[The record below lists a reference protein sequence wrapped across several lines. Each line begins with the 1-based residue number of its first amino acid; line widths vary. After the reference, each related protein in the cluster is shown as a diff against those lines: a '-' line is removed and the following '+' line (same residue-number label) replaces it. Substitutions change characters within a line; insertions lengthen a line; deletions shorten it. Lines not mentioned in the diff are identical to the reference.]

1 MKPQTLDDGIQLFTF
16 DAVSHYI
23 TSISARKTADI
34 TLVFETDSAF
44 VPRFLQ
50 IRGTR
55 LDMPVIDPNAIT
67 SEHSSRYRGEPISVE
82 DILANRPVMGY
93 PIDTLIDVTQRLG
106 RLTLSLNGLPSSIS
120 LDGNYFT
127 EGKLIK
133 KWVNPGVRGKLRVK
147 GVKQDQGSKIV
158 QIDVSLNTN
167 ASIFNLLPA
176 VGPNAEIALL
186 DNDRN
191 KYWPIGYYVDADKKM
206 DLTLSPRSPIH
217 TIGELPQIPTSGVK
231 RMVLIFQV
239 TEGQTVVELLLGDI
253 VVGTCDVY
261 IPKRSDSF

>member
-1 MKPQTLDDGIQLFTF
+1 
-16 DAVSHYI
+16 
-23 TSISARKTADI
+23 
-34 TLVFETDSAF
+34 
-44 VPRFLQ
+44 
-50 IRGTR
+50 
-55 LDMPVIDPNAIT
+55 
-67 SEHSSRYRGEPISVE
+67 
-82 DILANRPVMGY
+82 MGY

-120 LDGNYFT
+120 VDGNYFT

-133 KWVNPGVRGKLRVK
+133 KWVTPGVRGKLRVK
-147 GVKQDQGSKIV
+147 GVKQDEGSKIV

-176 VGPNAEIALL
+176 VGPNAEIVLV

-206 DLTLSPRSPIH
+206 DLTLSPRTPIH
-217 TIGELPQIPTSGVK
+217 TIGELPQIPTSGIK

-239 TEGQTVVELLLGDI
+239 TEGQTVVELLLGDV